1 MKLKYLWSTLV
12 LFGVMNV
19 AVADVCQAKFFHNG
33 GEIEIVGSGL
43 IQVSAKL
50 NFSQVQKS
58 SAKQCKALIKGNV
71 NYALLGM
78 LTGETDVDHVMR
90 VEGVK
95 TSLAK
100 PGEVKKAGDPDIDV
114 QMLSLFGYGAPIRAV
129 GQRFAPQSFRLA
141 IGDPRKG
148 PTTPLTVRMGEK
160 TVGEQQRIETAAG
173 QQSCWPVRYSRG
185 TDPTLVQLR
194 GAMIPLPPIQ
204 SQVTDW
210 FCPSLNLVMK
220 QEIMQSGQRSVI
232 EVKSIR

>member
-1 MKLKYLWSTLV
+1 MKLKYLWPTLV
-12 LFGVMNV
+12 LLGMTNM
-19 AVADVCQAKFFHNG
+19 AVADVCQAKFFHQG

-50 NFSQVQKS
+50 NFSQVEKS
-58 SAKQCKALIKGNV
+58 SAKQCQALIKGQV

-78 LTGETDVDHVMR
+78 LSGETEVDHVMR

-95 TSLAK
+95 TSLTK
-100 PGEVKKAGDPDIDV
+100 PGEVKKPGDPDIDV
-114 QMLSLFGYGAPIRAV
+114 QMLSLFGYGAPISAA

-141 IGDPRKG
+141 IGDPRRG

-160 TVGEQQRIETAAG
+160 TVGEQQRIETALG

-185 TDPTLVQLR
+185 TDPTLIQLR

>member
-1 MKLKYLWSTLV
+1 MNLKYLLPTLALLSV
-12 LFGVMNV
+12 THL
-19 AVADVCQAKFFHNG
+19 AVADVCQAKFFHQG

-58 SAKQCKALIKGNV
+58 SAKQCQALIKGQV

-78 LTGETDVDHVMR
+78 LSGETEVDHVMR
-90 VEGVK
+90 VDGVK
-95 TSLAK
+95 TSLTK
-100 PGEVKKAGDPDIDV
+100 PGEVKKPGDPDIDI
-114 QMLSLFGYGAPIRAV
+114 QMLSLFGYGAPISAA